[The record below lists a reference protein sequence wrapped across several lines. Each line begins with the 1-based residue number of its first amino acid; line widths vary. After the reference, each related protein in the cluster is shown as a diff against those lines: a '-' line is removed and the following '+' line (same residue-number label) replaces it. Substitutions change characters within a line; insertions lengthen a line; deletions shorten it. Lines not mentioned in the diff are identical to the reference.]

1 MTAERAA
8 RLGRH
13 GTPEEVADLFILAV
27 RLFQVSLGHTAA
39 RRWRLHKRLKTCV
52 GPH

>member
-1 MTAERAA
+1 MTAKRAA

-13 GTPEEVADLFILAV
+13 GTPEEVADLVYCCCQIMPGIA
-27 RLFQVSLGHTAA
+27 GHTAA
-39 RRWRLHKRLKTCV
+39 CRWRLHKRLKTCV